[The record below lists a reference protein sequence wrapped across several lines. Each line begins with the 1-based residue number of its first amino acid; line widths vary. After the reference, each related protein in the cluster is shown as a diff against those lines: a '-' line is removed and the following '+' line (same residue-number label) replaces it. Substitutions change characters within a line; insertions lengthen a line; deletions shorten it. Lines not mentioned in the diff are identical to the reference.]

1 MQHTAP
7 ATPNGTAVIACRML
21 QDELTLAM
29 RQTGRTY
36 PVIWLDSRLHE
47 TPGRLHAEL
56 KSAIASCQ
64 DADTLLLAMAFC
76 GNAIDG
82 IGAPDRQLVIPC
94 FQDCIGMLLSE
105 PRHTDAFYLTH
116 GWLVGDQTLLEG
128 YRRAEQRYGEKKAR
142 FIYQAM
148 LGNYRA
154 FSMIDTGAY
163 DMEACQDITNQM
175 SSTFQKAL
183 SRSRGTTH
191 ILHKLL
197 LGHWDED
204 FLLVRPGETVILQ
217 DALVRLWDNEKRRQ
231 PGDPAQQADCAPEA
245 IPQGGRP

>member
-1 MQHTAP
+1 MQDTSRD
-7 ATPNGTAVIACRML
+7 TPKRTAVIACRML

-29 RQTGRTY
+29 RQTGRDY
-36 PVIWLDSRLHE
+36 PVLWLDSRLHE

-56 KSAIASCQ
+56 AAAIASCQ

-82 IGAPDRQLVIPC
+82 LGAPDRLLVIPC
-94 FQDCIGMLLSE
+94 FQDCIGMLLAE
-105 PRHTDAFYLTH
+105 PRQTDAFYLTH

-128 YRRAEQRYGEKKAR
+128 YRRAEQRYGEKKAG

-163 DMEACQDITNQM
+163 DVAACQGITGQM
-175 SSTFQKAL
+175 CSTFQKAL
-183 SRSRGTTH
+183 SQSRGTIH

-217 DALVRLWDNEKRRQ
+217 DALVRLWDNERRRQ
-231 PGDPAQQADCAPEA
+231 SGSPARQADCATEATPE
-245 IPQGGRP
+245 GGRP